1 MRRWLVILALAAA
14 CTKAPTAS
22 PDVVAGEDGADGA
35 ADAAEPGAD
44 GAADGDAS
52 ADVAAPGHVTTF
64 TITVAAGLALPPG
77 RLHVRLVNYIV
88 PVGQPTPYDDVI
100 FDGTVDLPTTVT
112 AVVPSGTWWPIV
124 GWLDSGDKPLAT
136 NFSCDKSSVFT
147 VSASQPAPDQIQL
160 TLNSL
165 GNPPSCPSQP
175 PPAFLG
181 EVSSYIVPFTDTGVT
196 HLLEGVAYN
205 GLWWIASNAD
215 GFGRVDLPGNG
226 KQVSNWQSLGQ
237 GMCRHIARRENRLF
251 CSQRDPSIVWVD
263 LDPVSNAV
271 TGKGELALPAGV
283 HAEGILVEGDT
294 LYATLHSQ
302 GLVAVP
308 LNPPGPPVLLQ
319 APGLND
325 AWHVAALGGGNL
337 VVANGSAGIAIV
349 KPQNGKLTVLA
360 TLPLPGLSAHVAVQG
375 TTIAVGALGGGLHLI
390 DAADPT
396 KPVLLGTLPAGPWPI
411 VGVDLQDGMAY
422 AAAARGVMAVPVPKQ
437 PVAQLA
443 AIAFTP
449 TDLFMTLDA
458 RVVGD
463 VLLTAE
469 YGLVRALTVKGTQ
482 PPSGLP
488 MAIAEA
494 QTWAPVVAVGANA
507 QYTVYV
513 WNPGAA
519 PLHLSHLNVHQTPP
533 NAQSTALGPP
543 LPFTAP
549 DTVTIAPGQTVAIA
563 LTVQK
568 LAIGV
573 QDAVLRLQSDD
584 PYKPFLS
591 VHLTE
596 SPLLNLGKPL
606 PALSYQDAKGKLTDA
621 VAQLAGKPG
630 LLIVTAASCPV
641 ALERTG
647 ALLQEF
653 GALIAGGKL
662 NALLLNPWDKPG
674 VVEMGTVPIPFTEL
688 FSALTSNDDT
698 QHSAVSDELLALP
711 GLGPVPPLPHL
722 FVLDAKGNV
731 TYAHLGFAP
740 VPLRDAVK
748 LVLGL

>member
-1 MRRWLVILALAAA
+1 MRRWLALALLTAACARAPAAA
-14 CTKAPTAS
+14 A
-22 PDVVAGEDGADGA
+22 DVAVGEDVAA
-35 ADAAEPGAD
+35 ADAEV
-44 GAADGDAS
+44 AADSADAATDAAGDS
-52 ADVAAPGHVTTF
+52 DVAAPEHISTF
-64 TITVAAGLALPPG
+64 TIGVAAGITLPPG

-88 PVGQPTPYDDVI
+88 PAAQPTPYDDVI
-100 FDGTVDLPTTVT
+100 FDGAATLPATVT
-112 AVVPSGTWWPIV
+112 AVVPNGTWWPIV
-124 GWLDSGDKPLAT
+124 GWLDAEDKPLAT

-160 TLNSL
+160 TLSVL
-165 GNPPSCPSQP
+165 GNPPACSSQP
-175 PPAFLG
+175 PTPFLG

-196 HLLEGVAYN
+196 HLLEGLAFN

-215 GFGRVDLPGNG
+215 GFGRVDMPDGG
-226 KQVSNWQSLGQ
+226 KQLNNWQSLGQ
-237 GMCRHIARRENRLF
+237 GMCRHIARRDNRLF

-263 LDPVSNAV
+263 LDPASNAV

-283 HAEGILVEGDT
+283 HAEGIVVVGDT
-294 LYATLHSQ
+294 LYAALHSQ

-308 LNPPGPPVLLQ
+308 LNPPGTPVLLQ
-319 APGLND
+319 APGLNE
-325 AWHVAALGGGNL
+325 AWHVAALAGGNL
-337 VVANGSAGIAIV
+337 VVANGGSGIAIV
-349 KPQNGKLTVLA
+349 KPQNGTLTVLA
-360 TLPLPGLSAHVAVQG
+360 TLPLPGLSAHLAVQG

-390 DAADPT
+390 DAADPA

-411 VGVDLQDGMAY
+411 VGVDLLDGMAY

-437 PVAQLA
+437 PVGQLA
-443 AIAFTP
+443 AIAFT
-449 TDLFMTLDA
+449 TTELYMTLDA
-458 RVVGD
+458 HVVGD
-463 VLLTAE
+463 LVLTAE
-469 YGLVRALTVKGTQ
+469 YGLVRSLTVKGAQ
-482 PPSGLP
+482 PPPGLP

-494 QTWAPVVAVGANA
+494 QTWAPVVAVGASA
-507 QYTVYV
+507 QYVTYV

-533 NAQSTALGPP
+533 NAQSTAIGPP

-549 DTVTIAPGQTVAIA
+549 QTVTIAPGQTAAIA
-563 LTVQK
+563 LAVQK
-568 LAIGV
+568 VAVGV
-573 QDAVLRLQSDD
+573 QDAVLRLQTDD
-584 PYKPFLS
+584 PYKPFVS

-606 PALSYQDAKGKLTDA
+606 PPLSYQDAKGQLTDA

-653 GALIAGGKL
+653 GGLIAGGQL
-662 NALLLNPWDKPG
+662 NALLLNPWDKPN

-688 FSALTSNDDT
+688 FSALTSNDNT

-722 FVLDAKGNV
+722 YVLDAKGNV

-740 VPLRDAVK
+740 VPLHAAVSQ
-748 LVLGL
+748 VLGL